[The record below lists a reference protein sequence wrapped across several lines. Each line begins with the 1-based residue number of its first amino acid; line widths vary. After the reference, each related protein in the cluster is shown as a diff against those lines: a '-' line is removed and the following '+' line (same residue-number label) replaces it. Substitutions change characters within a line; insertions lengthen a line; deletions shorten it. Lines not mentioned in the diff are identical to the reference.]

1 MKCPVWSNGGNCD
14 FRPHIDHQNQ
24 IEGEILDVLFCLK
37 KMIGSEDGEK
47 AKPKKNIGK
56 LLHSLI
62 KFIIFVGGKTHHALS
77 A

>member
-37 KMIGSEDGEK
+37 KMIDSEDGEK
-47 AKPKKNIGK
+47 AKPKKILENSCIRSSN
-56 LLHSLI
+56 LLSL
-62 KFIIFVGGKTHHALS
+62 
-77 A
+77 